1 MKIST
6 RDYGIY
12 WVYYNSRWMLADFQF
27 GDWYM
32 FGTGIEMKDTDFSE
46 IGPMAEFSNKPED
59 KR

>member
-1 MKIST
+1 
-6 RDYGIY
+6 
-12 WVYYNSRWMLADFQF
+12 MLADFQF

-59 KR
+59 KK